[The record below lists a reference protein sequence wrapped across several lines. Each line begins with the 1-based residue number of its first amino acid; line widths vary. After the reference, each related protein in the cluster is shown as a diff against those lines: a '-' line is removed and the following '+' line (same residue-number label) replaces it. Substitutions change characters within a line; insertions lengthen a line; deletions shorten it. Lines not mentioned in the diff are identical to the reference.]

1 MISCALEVH
10 STGKYPIARM
20 ITPIF
25 PLEKGEEARHF
36 FMEGRPDCIR
46 VALRP

>member
-1 MISCALEVH
+1 
-10 STGKYPIARM
+10 M
-20 ITPIF
+20 ITHVL
-25 PLEKGEEARHF
+25 PLERGEEGMRF